1 MRSRWGAQCLPD
13 PLSCA
18 QAREAALRVLAEVD
32 ASPDLAERVLLVV
45 TELVSNAR
53 RHAGG
58 VTGFDVSC
66 RDGRLTVAVSDR
78 STRSPRLR
86 PQAPRMPGG
95 FGWRLVTTLAPGT
108 FIRFHRGGKT
118 VIATLPT
125 LPLGA

>member
-1 MRSRWGAQCLPD
+1 M
-13 PLSCA
+13 SCA
-18 QAREAALRVLAEVD
+18 QAREAALRVLAEVE
-32 ASPDLAERVLLVV
+32 APPDLAERALLVV

-58 VTGFDVSC
+58 VTGFDVFC

-86 PQAPRMPGG
+86 PPAPRLPGG
-95 FGWRLVTTLAPGT
+95 FGWRLVKTLVPGT

-118 VIATLPT
+118 VIAPLPT
-125 LPLGA
+125 VPVGA